1 MAVLGEGTPYQI
13 DCWTGDICQ
22 LGKLSYEGG
31 RTVLEITL
39 QPGEATMLLI
49 DTARKSENHVVST
62 DACFAAV
69 KDGKTILGAFRSGEY
84 KASFPCGKE
93 TKVCIDVPAAIP
105 LKKWHLKVEDW
116 NEGERR
122 EIHEDRGLG
131 YETTEVFFETK
142 KTMLDA
148 GEVELKPWKDI
159 PAVGEDVSGV
169 GYYST
174 VFTLP
179 EAFSREEN
187 GAVLRLGCTGGCTAA
202 VYINGEKAKGIDF
215 DNPEVDITDL
225 VKPGEN
231 TVVVEVSSTLA
242 NRLRAR
248 GYYSGLPMRFMQLMS
263 ENTAFGEM
271 GGSNESE
278 GEGGAGGLFGGKLTQ
293 CDVQEY
299 GLTGET
305 GVAFYAVK
313 AI

>member
-1 MAVLGEGTPYQI
+1 M
-13 DCWTGDICQ
+13 
-22 LGKLSYEGG
+22 GKIKTLSLD
-31 RTVLEITL
+31 LETYSSVDLAKCGVYKYAESPDFEI
-39 QPGEATMLLI
+39 LL
-49 DTARKSENHVVST
+49 
-62 DACFAAV
+62 FAYSV
-69 KDGKTILGAFRSGEY
+69 
-84 KASFPCGKE
+84 
-93 TKVCIDVPAAIP
+93 
-105 LKKWHLKVEDW
+105 
-116 NEGERR
+116 NEGSVGVVDVARGDEVPKEILAALTDDAVEKWAYNAQFERVCLSNWLR
-122 EIHEDRGLG
+122 RNHPRYFSSYSIPEDSVGG
-131 YETTEVFFETK
+131 Y
-142 KTMLDA
+142 LD
-148 GEVELKPWKDI
+148 
-159 PAVGEDVSGV
+159 
-169 GYYST
+169 
-174 VFTLP
+174 P
-179 EAFSREEN
+179 EAWKCSRVWGAYMGLPLSLKGV
-187 GAVLRLGCTGGCTAA
+187 GAVLKLGGTGGCTAA

-305 GVAFYAVK
+305 CVAFYAVK